1 MARKKK
7 FAPST
12 PNRQKNLKRDA
23 KGAYLNQYGVRFTE
37 AEKKAL
43 ESKVT
48 SVNRKRKRQLENISG
63 LSRKVGG
70 KDTGDIIKTKMIL
83 DDEPEFIL
91 AKRSK
96 SLQRFQTRAQFNQ
109 YMRNLDKAMSP
120 NYELERKRLYKRNYI
135 KAMEKEFGD
144 PEQWKDIKNK
154 IQRMNPDKFIKLVN
168 SDDSMEI
175 KFVYDPQD
183 AQGRMNQIRGALG
196 MDLVEDEI
204 EDI

>member
-1 MARKKK
+1 MAQKKK
-7 FAPST
+7 FVPQT

-23 KGAYLNQYGVRFTE
+23 KGNYINQYGVKFTE
-37 AEKKAL
+37 AEKRDL
-43 ESKVT
+43 ESAVN

-83 DDEPEFIL
+83 GDESEFIL

-96 SLQRFQTRAQFNQ
+96 SLQRIQTKQQYND
-109 YMRNLDKAMSP
+109 YMRNLKKAMSP

-135 KAMEKEFGD
+135 SAMEKEFGD
-144 PEQWKDIKNK
+144 PKQWADIKNK
-154 IQRMNPDKFIKLVN
+154 IRSMNPDKFIELVN
-168 SDDSMEI
+168 SDDAMEI
-175 KFVYDPQD
+175 KFVYDAQEL
-183 AQGRMNQIRGALG
+183 QGRMNQIRGALG
-196 MDLVEDEI
+196 IKMVEDEI